1 MRRNAG
7 ALFYF
12 NLTRDVTYDYILKN
26 PQRAGLRSTWQ
37 KMDIDRA
44 IDAAGLKLG
53 YSSLRKEQRE
63 AVKNFTGGNDVF
75 LSVPTGG
82 GKSLCYAI
90 LPLVFDQ
97 IRQKAGRSIVIVVS
111 PLIALMKDQ
120 VRCMMS
126 GAAFCSNL

>member
-82 GKSLCYAI
+82 GKSLCYAV
-90 LPLVFDQ
+90 PLVFDQ
-97 IRQKAGRSIVIVVS
+97 IRRATLQRSPFFAVGDLDS
-111 PLIALMKDQ
+111 TSFALQ
-120 VRCMMS
+120 HICV
-126 GAAFCSNL
+126 